1 MPLNLPER
9 ASYEYLKKLAKERLA
24 LLRTR
29 NLGAKL
35 ADAQLSIAREYGF
48 SSWRALKADIDLR
61 RAPNVAEF
69 MRACAAGQLETLRDL
84 LQRDPGLARERLAGG
99 TTGLHAAVLHP
110 DAVRLLLEHGA
121 DPNVRDRGDNATP
134 LHYAAAHGTLESVR
148 SLLDAGAD
156 VHGTGDLHDGEVI
169 GWAARKGNEAV
180 VNLLLARGAR
190 HHIFSAM
197 ALRDRDLVQKLV
209 EDNSDCLL
217 RRRSRFEN
225 TQTPVHAAFAPPDGL
240 GFLAG
245 QPDYAMLELLVELGA
260 DLEATDDKARTPL
273 AVALLRGDHEAT
285 RLLRAA
291 GAKEPPAPREEQ
303 RPSAEEMISAV
314 KSVKKISPMFAV
326 RDMRAT
332 VRWYQSIGFT
342 LADEYEDSGDLVF
355 ARLTFGN
362 GEFTLG
368 PGGNPGPRDV
378 SLWFFTDRVEPLYKA
393 LKQRQLRAAG
403 SATNADAGDFEVRF
417 EEDLYTPFYGGRQ
430 FGIRDINGLSL
441 IFWQPEWLVPSGESN
456 TRARPVRD
464 YAGRCM
470 PPGLVFA
477 TRAAFRMNQ
486 LRISSRTPSQFH
498 ANAPSCPTTAICRF
512 CFR

>member
-29 NLGAKL
+29 NPAAKL

-48 SSWRALKADIDLR
+48 SSWRALKAEMDLR
-61 RAPNVAEF
+61 LAPTVTAF
-69 MRACAAGQLETLRDL
+69 MGACATGDVETLRQF
-84 LQRDPGLARERLAGG
+84 LQGDPSLARERLAGG
-99 TTGLHAAVLHP
+99 TTALHAGVRHP

-121 DPNVRDRGDNATP
+121 DPNARDVRDNATP
-134 LHYAAAHGTLESVR
+134 LHFAAANGTLDSAR
-148 SLLDAGAD
+148 LLLDAGAD
-156 VHGTGDLHDGEVI
+156 VHGTGDVHNADVI
-169 GWAARKGNEAV
+169 GWAARAGNEAV
-180 VNLLLARGAR
+180 VNLLLERGA
-190 HHIFSAM
+190 HHHVFSAM

-209 EDNSDCLL
+209 EDHPDDLL

-245 QPDYAMLELLVELGA
+245 QPDYAMLELLIELGA

-291 GAKEPPAPREEQ
+291 GAKEPSASREEQ
-303 RPSAEEMISAV
+303 RPSAEEMIAAAG
-314 KSVKKISPMFAV
+314 SVKKISPMFAV

-342 LADEYEDSGDLVF
+342 LADEYEDSGELVF
-355 ARLTFGN
+355 ARLIFGA

-378 SLWFFTDRVEPLYKA
+378 SLWFFTDSVEPLYNA
-393 LKQRQLRAAG
+393 LKQRQLRTAG
-403 SATNADAGDFEVRF
+403 SETNRGAGVEIRF

-441 IFWQPEWLVPSGESN
+441 IFWQPEWLAPRS
-456 TRARPVRD
+456 
-464 YAGRCM
+464 
-470 PPGLVFA
+470 A
-477 TRAAFRMNQ
+477 TQ
-486 LRISSRTPSQFH
+486 P
-498 ANAPSCPTTAICRF
+498 
-512 CFR
+512 